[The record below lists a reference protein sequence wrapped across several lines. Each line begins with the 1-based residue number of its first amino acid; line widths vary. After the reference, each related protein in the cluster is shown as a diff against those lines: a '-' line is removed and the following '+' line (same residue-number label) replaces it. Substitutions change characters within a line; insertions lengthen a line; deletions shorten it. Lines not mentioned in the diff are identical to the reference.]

1 MSPLVRNLML
11 GVALAATVLGAV
23 RAMAAL
29 PHHLHG
35 AGIPAPATWEQ
46 LLADV
51 LEAR

>member
-29 PHHLHG
+29 PEHLHRVGIG
-35 AGIPAPATWEQ
+35 APETFESV
-46 LLADV
+46 LVDV